1 MNRIGCKEANLVIDP
16 EVISRLNSI
25 VMSYFLESGDFNGIP
40 AADLPQR
47 AGFQDAQT
55 RQVLET
61 VLKSGL
67 VELAFASKTGNPHIK
82 RLPAEPVEMQLTL
95 LASEDIGGICVYPSP
110 ASVSAVI
117 GQTYDDR
124 PYTKRLALVEAQ
136 LEPVFFELIVLERYF
151 RDPRFKCWF
160 GDSNGNISI
169 GDKAYLTEDTPEK
182 DKISFKFGIGYDP
195 NRARVVAVFLY
206 ELAALSPEHQ
216 QAFRS
221 YEVKERCVMNSD
233 FERAMIW
240 GLWGEYESVYNA
252 FIHEQVEINR
262 LCALIGKPSLFK
274 QTFENHERP
283 LGFSP
288 MLRATGRDYQE
299 FVHLLDKMLSDNINR
314 EFFRNDIPLE
324 EEVQRKDGR
333 IEVRPLNTV
342 TLMERWFSKRYRT
355 SDGEDVAKIIV
366 SSLRAV
372 RKARQPAA
380 HAVQENVYDPT
391 LPGLQD
397 EILGKAKQGLTL
409 TRWALTSHP
418 RAKCYEAPEW
428 LDGEKIVFF

>member
-1 MNRIGCKEANLVIDP
+1 MNRIGCEEANLAIDP
-16 EVISRLNSI
+16 EVLSRLNSI
-25 VMSYFLESGDFNGIP
+25 VTSYFLESGDFNGIP
-40 AADLPQR
+40 AADLPRR
-47 AGFQDAQT
+47 AGFPDAQT

-61 VLKSGL
+61 GLNSGV
-67 VELAFASKTGNPHIK
+67 VELSFASKPGNPHIK
-82 RLPAEPVEMQLTL
+82 RLPVEPVETQRAL
-95 LASEDIGGICVYPSP
+95 LATEDIAGICVYPSP
-110 ASVSAVI
+110 ASTSTVI
-117 GQTYDDR
+117 SQTYDDR

-136 LEPVFFELIVLERYF
+136 LVPVFFELIVLERYF
-151 RDPRFKCWF
+151 RDPRFECWF

-169 GDKAYLTEDTPEK
+169 GDKAYLSDDTPEK

-195 NRARVVAVFLY
+195 KRTRVVAVFLY

-221 YEVKERCVMNSD
+221 YEVKEPCVMNSD

-252 FIHEQVEINR
+252 FIQEQVEINR
-262 LCALIGKPSLFK
+262 LCALIGKPALFR
-274 QTFENHERP
+274 QTFEDHERP

-314 EFFRNDIPLE
+314 EFFRDDILLE

-333 IEVRPLNTV
+333 IEVRALNTI
-342 TLMERWFSKRYRT
+342 TLLERWFSERYRT
-355 SDGEDVAKIIV
+355 SDGEDVAKTIV

-380 HAVQENVYDPT
+380 HAVQGNVYDPT

-397 EILGKAKQGLTL
+397 RILGEAKQGLTL
-409 TRWALTSHP
+409 IRWALTSHP
-418 RAKCYEAPEW
+418 RAKAYEAPEW
-428 LDGEKIVFF
+428 LDGDKIVFF